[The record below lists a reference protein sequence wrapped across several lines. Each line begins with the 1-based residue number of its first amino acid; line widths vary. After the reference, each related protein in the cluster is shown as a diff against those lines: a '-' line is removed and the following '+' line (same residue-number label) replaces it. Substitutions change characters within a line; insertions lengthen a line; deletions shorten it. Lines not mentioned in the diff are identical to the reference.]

1 MNNNKSN
8 TNNSLKNELELGKY
22 LESDM
27 IALTDDDVAGGVT
40 PTVLVTGA
48 ISSAVTGYI
57 STNTCPTTACTRAC

>member
-27 IALTDDDVAGGVT
+27 IALTEDDVAGGIT
-40 PTVLVTGA
+40 PTVSIALT
-48 ISSAVTGYI
+48 AVSGYI
-57 STNTCPTTACTRAC
+57 SSNTCPTTACTRAC

>member
-8 TNNSLKNELELGKY
+8 NRNSTENELELGKY

-27 IALTDDDVAGGVT
+27 IALTDDEVAGGAT
-40 PTVLVTGA
+40 PTIVITV
-48 ISSAVTGYI
+48 VTGYI

>member
-27 IALTDDDVAGGVT
+27 IALTEDDVAGGFT
-40 PTVLVTGA
+40 PALSA
-48 ISSAVTGYI
+48 AVTAVSGYI
-57 STNTCPTTACTRAC
+57 SSNTCPSTACTRAC